1 MIILGGSASTG
12 LAERVA
18 KELGQKPAEV
28 EIKRF
33 PDGEKYIRIHDD
45 VKDKDVAIIQSL
57 YRTPDEYIFEYLI
70 MADTLRDMGASSIVG
85 VIPYLAYA
93 RQDSRFYPGEALT
106 SASVAKLFEAAGTT
120 SVLTI
125 DCHLHRLGDVSKVFK
140 VPAKNLSAMPSLG
153 KYAREILKPKN
164 PIVVAPDEEAEQWA
178 GTVAKGLEAEHT
190 HFTKRR
196 IRKEGQTSS
205 KLELDIGSADFTG
218 RDVVFADDII
228 STGGTIAQAARAC
241 RKRGAKRMFVVCT
254 HPVLARG
261 AIKLVKAAGVSKIIG
276 TDTIPSP
283 ISKVSVAP
291 VLAAALKNSS

>member
-1 MIILGGSASTG
+1 MGGSASTS
-12 LAERVA
+12 LAEKVA
-18 KELGQKPAEV
+18 KELGEKPAEI

-33 PDGEKYIRIHDD
+33 PDGEKYIRIHED
-45 VKDKDVAIIQSL
+45 VKGKDVAIVQSL
-57 YRTPDEYIFEYLI
+57 YRSPDEYIFEYLI
-70 MADTLRDMGASSIVG
+70 IADTVRDMGASSITG

-120 SVLTI
+120 SVLTV
-125 DCHLHRLGDVSKVFK
+125 DCHLHRLGDVSRVFK

-153 KYAREILKPKN
+153 KYVRENLSPRN
-164 PIVVAPDEEAEQWA
+164 LIVVAPDEEAEQWA
-178 GTVAKGLEAEHT
+178 GTVAKELDAEHT

-196 IRKEGQTSS
+196 IREEGQTSS
-205 KLELDIGSADFTG
+205 RLELDTRNAEFKG

-241 RKRGAKRMFVVCT
+241 KKKGAKRMFVVCT
-254 HPVLARG
+254 HPVLAEG
-261 AIKLVKAAGVSKIIG
+261 AIKLVKAAGVSKIIA

>member
-1 MIILGGSASTG
+1 MIILGGSASTS
-12 LAERVA
+12 LAEKVA
-18 KELGQKPAEV
+18 KELGEKPAEI

-45 VKDKDVAIIQSL
+45 VKGKDVAIVQSL
-57 YRTPDEYIFEYLI
+57 YRSPDEYIFEYLI
-70 MADTLRDMGASSIVG
+70 IADTVRDMGASSITG

-106 SASVAKLFEAAGTT
+106 SASVAKLFEAAGTN
-120 SVLTI
+120 SVLTV
-125 DCHLHRLGDVSKVFK
+125 DCHLHRLGDVSRVFK

-153 KYAREILKPKN
+153 KYVRENLRPRN

-178 GTVAKGLEAEHT
+178 GTVAKELDAEHT

-196 IRKEGQTSS
+196 IREEGQTSS
-205 KLELDIGSADFTG
+205 RLELDTRNAEFKG

-241 RKRGAKRMFVVCT
+241 KKKGAKRMFVVCT
-254 HPVLARG
+254 HPVLAEG
-261 AIKLVKAAGVSKIIG
+261 AIKLVKAAGVSKIIA

-291 VLAAALKNSS
+291 VLAAALKNNS

>member
-45 VKDKDVAIIQSL
+45 VKDKGVAIIQSL

-70 MADTLRDMGASSIVG
+70 IADTLRDMGASSIVG

-140 VPAKNLSAMPSLG
+140 VPARNLSAMPSLG
-153 KYAREILKPKN
+153 KYARDILRPKN

-178 GTVAKGLEAEHT
+178 GTVAKELGAEHT

-196 IRKEGQTSS
+196 IREEGQTSS
-205 KLELDIGSADFTG
+205 RLELDTGKTEFKG
-218 RDVVFADDII
+218 RDVVFTDDII
-228 STGGTIAQAARAC
+228 STGATIAGAAKAC
-241 RKRGAKRMFVVCT
+241 KKKGARRMFVLAT
-254 HPVLARG
+254 HPVLAEG
-261 AIKLVKAAGVSKIIG
+261 AIKRIRASGISKIIA
-276 TDTIPSP
+276 TDTIPSA

-291 VLAAALKNSS
+291 VLSAALRNTL